1 MVVPKNQNRVGKFNP
16 LRIMKT
22 LDLKQME
29 DVSAGWQDALGCAMG
44 IASMVTTIGA
54 ATVITGGWAIAA
66 FAVGWL
72 GGGISAGLGCGG
84 VLAGSEMT

>member
-29 DVSAGWQDALGCAMG
+29 DVSAGWQDAF
-44 IASMVTTIGA
+44 
-54 ATVITGGWAIAA
+54 GWAIAA

-84 VLAGSEMT
+84 VLAGSEMI